1 MTTPA
6 TVLPATRAMDSRRL
20 EEVAE
25 SDSSLGAR
33 PKLPLQPIAVH
44 PPATT
49 EKGPRGRAA
58 ADGEVDQ
65 VVVGD
70 DQQQHGVVAGGG
82 VEAPAGGDGVRK
94 GGDEG
99 AHVRG
104 RAARPTGGGADVCW
118 LLFHFTRGFV
128 ATDATVVGT
137 QRCQQNKKT
146 QMARYF
152 MIQTWQ

>member
-1 MTTPA
+1 MAPMTTPA

-20 EEVAE
+20 EEAAE

-44 PPATT
+44 LLART
-49 EKGPRGRAA
+49 EKGPRGRTA

-104 RAARPTGGGADVCW
+104 RAARPTAAGRMFVGCCFILQEVSLPQMPQLWG
-118 LLFHFTRGFV
+118 HRGV
-128 ATDATVVGT
+128 NKIKKHKWHATS
-137 QRCQQNKKT
+137 
-146 QMARYF
+146 
-152 MIQTWQ
+152 